1 VAELTIGDRIMTA
14 TTKLLNVTAYPLG
27 VAGLA
32 VILPVVWT
40 ARLYKK
46 LTMEPMDMTDKVVLV
61 AGASSGIG
69 EHMAYEYARLGAK
82 VGLIARR
89 GEKLEEVAEEARL
102 MGAPKAVVIE
112 QDLGTEEG
120 CKAAVEDAIKHF
132 KTLDVLVLNAGLFHS
147 YLFADATETKRF
159 DAIMDVNFWGYVYMT
174 YYALEHLQRSNGQ
187 IVVNSSVSSIVPQP
201 RNSIYN
207 ASKAAVTNFFHTLRI
222 ELGDSVP
229 ITIFSPGVTK
239 SELSDGKLAQ
249 GEGKVPEAGK
259 ARDLRNEQLG
269 LYPMVPTAVLA
280 REAVKAAR
288 YKKHDITLPVWYNM
302 LGVYRALAP
311 EVLDYG
317 LRFWIV
323 RDPPMAKRVIDTLH
337 IEVGQPTEEQYE
349 KGGIPT
355 GKKTGEKREK
365 AGSRR

>member
-1 VAELTIGDRIMTA
+1 MAA

-27 VAGLA
+27 IAGLVVVLPA
-32 VILPVVWT
+32 VWGV
-40 ARLYKK
+40 RLYKA
-46 LTMEPMDMTDKVVLV
+46 LTMEPLDMKDKVVV
-61 AGASSGIG
+61 VTGASSGIG
-69 EHMAYEYARLGAK
+69 EHMAYEYARLGARL
-82 VGLIARR
+82 GLVARR

-102 MGAPKAVVIE
+102 MGAPDVLVIE

-120 CKAAVEDAIKHF
+120 CKAAVDAALAHF
-132 KTLDVLVLNAGLFHS
+132 KKIDTLALNAGMFHA
-147 YLFADATETKRF
+147 YLFTDATDTKRF
-159 DAIMDVNFWGYVYMT
+159 DSIMDVNFWGYVYMT
-174 YYALEHLQRSNGQ
+174 YHALEHLQKNRGQ

-239 SELSDGKLAQ
+239 SELSDGKMSQA
-249 GEGKVPEAGK
+249 EGKVPGPEK

-269 LYPMVPTAVLA
+269 LYPIVPTAMMA
-280 REAVKAAR
+280 RDAVKAAR
-288 YKKHDITLPVWYNM
+288 YKKHDIILPVWYNM

-311 EVLDYG
+311 EVLDVG
-317 LRFWIV
+317 LRLWIV
-323 RDPPMAKRVIDTLH
+323 QDPPMAKRVIDTFN
-337 IEVGQPTEEQYE
+337 IKVGQPTKDQYE
-349 KGGIPT
+349 AGGFP
-355 GKKTGEKREK
+355 KADKSEEDKSEEKQREK